1 MRTRITHVLIRLC
14 SRFLGRLGVFT
25 LVLFVG
31 HVPFSYADQLSI
43 SQYQQV
49 TATLPWAVAEK
60 KGLFAKHGLH
70 IDKIVAGA
78 GGGSTLRNMLASDLP
93 YGEVAM
99 SAALAAI
106 RQHLDVIVVNVA
118 SDHVGEMT
126 LATLPGSPIHAIGDL
141 AGKKVGYTNARS
153 TSELL
158 TRMALAKA
166 GLTGKVT
173 LIPTGGFGPGL
184 TALDAGG
191 IDAAPLIDPTLSLQS
206 NKYRSI
212 FAYAT
217 LVPRISWLVGVST
230 RAFAKK
236 NPEKLRA
243 LIAVRREAVDY
254 IYAHPDEAAEIYA
267 EDWNAKPDDVR
278 KFFPRYFKM
287 TDLWSRG
294 NFVQSGL
301 DAISAGLQLDG
312 EIDAPV
318 DWSKVIDQEFLPPDL
333 QHAP

>member
-1 MRTRITHVLIRLC
+1 MRARPSLLR
-14 SRFLGRLGVFT
+14 RLGALALGVA
-25 LVLFVG
+25 LLHG
-31 HVPFSYADQLSI
+31 PAARADQLSI
-43 SQYQQV
+43 SQYEQV

-60 KGLFAKHGLH
+60 QGLFARHGLH

-106 RQHLDVIVVNVA
+106 RQHLDIIVVNVA

-141 AGKKVGYTNARS
+141 AGRKVGYTNAKS

-158 TRMALAKA
+158 TRMALAKV
-166 GLTGKVT
+166 GLTGRVT

-191 IDAAPLIDPTLSLQS
+191 IDAAPLIDPLLSLKPE
-206 NKYRSI
+206 KYRSI
-212 FAYAT
+212 FAYAS

-230 RAFAKK
+230 RAFAQK

-254 IYAHPDEAAEIYA
+254 IYAHPDEAAAIYA
-267 EDWNAKPDDVR
+267 EGWKADPDDVR
-278 KFFPRYFKM
+278 KFFPKYFRM

-294 NFVQSGL
+294 NFVKEGL

-312 EIDAPV
+312 ELDAPV
-318 DWSKVIDQEFLPPDL
+318 DWSKVVDQDYLPPDL
-333 QHAP
+333 QHKP